1 MPHADEAWR
10 KTLEEVDAGTLVG
23 SIKLND
29 VPDDYPLSKRFGI
42 QQGQKIRCI
51 DDFTRSST
59 NSCVQTCESPK
70 LHTLDVFGAL
80 CVMAMASTG
89 ERRKWKGWTFDLVG
103 AYRQGGTHAL
113 LFHTQSPRRSLPS
126 GCELFRLELSG
137 QSIHLACGL
146 SWSRS
151 SCWSWPPTTLTISFS
166 LVRRGD

>member
-103 AYRQGGTHAL
+103 AYRQCAVRPA
-113 LFHTQSPRRSLPS
+113 SRRYARIAVP
-126 GCELFRLELSG
+126 
-137 QSIHLACGL
+137 H
-146 SWSRS
+146 
-151 SCWSWPPTTLTISFS
+151 PISQKIFFS
-166 LVRRGD
+166 LWFLLVKE

>member
-1 MPHADEAWR
+1 MCP
-10 KTLEEVDAGTLVG
+10 T
-23 SIKLND
+23 I
-29 VPDDYPLSKRFGI
+29 
-42 QQGQKIRCI
+42 
-51 DDFTRSST
+51 TRSANGLGFNKVRRS
-59 NSCVQTCESPK
+59 
-70 LHTLDVFGAL
+70 GAL
-80 CVMAMASTG
+80 TISHGPLPTVAFRLVRVQNFILWMSLEPFASWRWRPLESAASGKAGRLIWLGRTDSAQSD
-89 ERRKWKGWTFDLVG
+89 RP
-103 AYRQGGTHAL
+103 QGGTHAL